1 MEPLTKDELLDVLI
15 EAGWPT
21 ELLRK
26 AFMIAWMESSFDPT
40 KTKDYKGEETYG
52 LFQITTSNHIE
63 KLEALGEDW
72 KTLALDPV
80 TNAKIGLQ
88 VYKERVG
95 WNEAGAASGDH
106 ELAQRDPWLAWTSH
120 KAQQM
125 IGDDYSLVKK
135 GNSDAGAEYWQGIEK
150 NTIHANDLWNQTK
163 GPSMTRGMNIEENTF
178 EDPSNVLSASQ
189 GKYPVADGGLKFA
202 APPMT
207 TSSEL
212 PALPPEES
220 SFEPAFMQ
228 DEQNQSRP
236 FPPPPKGAIGAAESI
251 M

>member
-15 EAGWPT
+15 EAGWPP

-106 ELAQRDPWLAWTSH
+106 ELAQRDPWLAWTSY

-150 NTIHANDLWNQTK
+150 NTMHANDLWQQTK
-163 GPSMTRGMNIEENTF
+163 GPSMTQGMNIKENTF

-189 GKYPVADGGLKFA
+189 GKYPTTDGGLKFA